1 MLPDQHYSAWPFV
14 KHPEILRFATS
25 PCCKSLLQ
33 CAIVDYYINIFLL
46 ITGGNCISP
55 GIRYIT
61 EPLINKLSKQ
71 ENVAR
76 VTALNL
82 SLAKDGGKKFKYIE
96 NLEKCE
102 KLEVLNLSH
111 NLIEKVEKLDKLLK
125 LCDLNLS
132 YNKISKIEGIEHLHN
147 LQKLN
152 LAGNEIEHV
161 PVWMGKKLRS
171 LRILNLRKNKIS
183 SVGDFI
189 AKLKPLKNL
198 TSLFLSDNPVANL
211 PHYRPFTI
219 FHLRSLE
226 DLEGQPVT
234 DCDREEATE
243 RFNLEEIENLE
254 KDLEKAMKELEDL
267 NNKQSD
273 LLEKLQQ
280 QEDLNKS
287 LKQNHLRQKQ
297 SCKDLESELETKNE
311 LLKQKTVELT
321 RACQKQYELEQE
333 LAFYKIDAKFEPLGY
348 YPAEDVDLDDVPGES
363 PYIGKARYKRNMY
376 AVEGYIPSKAQKLQV
391 GSLGQ
396 EEQQNNQQLKL
407 NLLQSLDLQ
416 LQEKEK
422 QMKGA
427 QEKLSELHSEAVNAE
442 QRVLKATEELRQLQ
456 DAVAQKKMLEV
467 EKDCLRQKLS
477 NKILLL
483 SQLKGEA
490 LELEKQM
497 EQQKQEMAKKEEEVE
512 GLQIFTDSLDP
523 KDPKHAHMKAQK
535 ASKEQQLDMMSK
547 HYKEL
552 ETCLDDMLSRIA
564 RETEEIRDLEQQ
576 LTDGQIAVN
585 DALKKD
591 LEAIIIGLQEYL
603 ETVKGQAKQTS
614 DECKELR
621 KDKEAL
627 LQKLEE
633 LEDEK
638 NQLEIVAMDAENMR
652 KEIADLELALHEQR
666 EVNQE
671 LQEAQGEL
679 GAYEAEL
686 EAELKARDSEIS
698 QHTEELERIK
708 QLSQLEHSALQ
719 AELDKERQALEN
731 ALTKA
736 HLSEE
741 KEQENSKLLSQ
752 LKQLQ
757 RENNSLKQ
765 QLQETKNQL
774 NRAVDHLIH
783 PEEVLAR
790 VSELKKALRTG
801 AEIRCHNP
809 KDILGKSLADLQKQ
823 FGEIL
828 ARSQQETEAAQARER
843 GLQEEMASR
852 QARLEEAHEKHKLAC
867 SKAAEAKIKSEKKQN
882 EARVRQLEDEIQH
895 LSEQLKSME
904 EIQGLTDQQ
913 LQEAEEE
920 KGRMIAQLEDLENR
934 KKVEDARV
942 QMQFLSLN
950 EELKELKEAVSASER
965 QATAELCAATDQLRA
980 LHGTVGKINQWRS
993 QELEDAEKMSMQ
1005 ASQAADALARAEAEI
1020 ELLQRLL
1027 KEKEE
1032 QVCGL
1037 PHSLHDAK
1045 ECSIEGQE
1053 RNVSSKEIGSIL
1065 DEIAALRHAVSHQ
1078 NDAIARLLDPL
1089 KWKGHSYYIPS
1100 SSQASTPASQS
1111 TKDSGVGLQCPM
1123 PTSVNKVHAEGERG
1137 KKKHSISPAG
1147 RGCRLHSTGRDGLQE
1162 SPHSGGKSIQLPGII
1177 YTLLPDGAPAPQGT
1191 VVYGPPPP
1199 PGPACGG
1206 QLAPTTVIYGSPPP
1220 GAQLVH
1226 SPLPAHCSVPL
1237 VPVGVLHC
1245 NIPEHHNL
1253 ENKILSLEGSI
1264 DKLMS
1269 QRPEGACP
1277 AASHHRQHKQTEE
1290 LRQGIQDLLS
1300 EREELE
1306 HQVTELRRV
1315 AQKRNRRKDFI
1326 DGCMSGIIS
1335 ELELEKSLQHHG
1347 SIVDEIECIEKTLL
1361 KRRAELREADRL
1373 LAEAENELETTQGK
1387 TKDVIQ
1393 KYNSSKQHLSW
1404 TEKEAEEL
1412 ERRAQEMAVR
1422 LVKADQQ
1429 LRLLRAGAKDLE
1441 QHKMQQEGILK
1452 EINKVVSAK
1461 DYEFQSLSQKIE
1473 ILTESLQ
1480 KLQADI
1486 QVAEGNEDHHLQ
1498 ILKEAENILQSK
1510 KSELERLKD
1519 QTATQQEELRH
1530 LDQLLDQKKEELRL
1544 LQESIVRRSADLTE
1558 VLKEGEAEVA
1568 EKWQQIKEVKSFLAD
1583 LSVQKGEL
1591 SAQLSEKRS
1600 QLSLITQGIRKE
1612 NENLQDTLGLIMKH
1626 KTELKHILETLQL
1639 ESSELEGLKL
1649 QHNQKLNE
1657 LQKMHTEILEGKL
1670 ELENLQRASQQ
1681 ERGEMELQRQL
1692 LERMQQDVKQLNSH
1706 LCTLQKS
1713 IQALNKQKQQLEEN
1727 CESLEQKLSQTERAL
1742 ASAEESNTVA
1752 QAEREKMDSAARKL
1766 QLDIDQLQNH
1776 KASLYGD
1783 VADLQKDLQ
1792 EKIQQ
1797 EERKWED
1804 CTAKLQD
1811 QKQRL
1816 EEELAE
1822 QQRLLEQTA
1831 MRIQGA
1837 EEQIRKLQE
1846 EESCYSVLKETISKT
1861 RHQVSEQ
1868 EVKLR
1873 EKAAEAC
1880 SLQREL
1886 ELSKARENMLQHK
1899 IQAER
1904 KKAEK
1909 HIAGLKEAIQTQ
1921 RAQLERALHEQK
1933 QENQCLQEE
1942 MASVEQVAQDNHQR
1956 AKQLM
1961 RNLGQI
1967 QEEYLQLQ
1975 SQMKSQEDLE
1985 KRQKEMK
1992 GTVKMLKLEVR
2003 DKMRTC
2009 LKDLSQSPP
2018 EANSE
2023 AKGRTQSDLESLKE
2037 NYPFTDKE
2045 SRMLC
2050 FDEKLDLSKVHI
2062 MDEQWRGKARRE
2074 QLQHREDWLKA
2085 QLRQCMSKQVE
2096 VLIKGKQQTEGTL
2109 HSLKRQV
2116 DVLDELVS
2124 SASTDS
2130 PFQSLNSSG
2139 FTASLHEESMA
2150 SNRSKNRLGDS

>member
-1 MLPDQHYSAWPFV
+1 MRKSRPQRASP
-14 KHPEILRFATS
+14 KTS
-25 PCCKSLLQ
+25 PMSPSRTQSPMSAVSSSSRSPSPLSRQGAPVRYLTTGQ
-33 CAIVDYYINIFLL
+33 RLREDAAEESDTGIPFESPVGQ
-46 ITGGNCISP
+46 GGNCISP

-183 SVGDFI
+183 SLHEV

-801 AEIRCHNP
+801 AEISNFAP
-809 KDILGKSLADLQKQ
+809 SVIPNSVPDVA
-823 FGEIL
+823 
-828 ARSQQETEAAQARER
+828 
-843 GLQEEMASR
+843 
-852 QARLEEAHEKHKLAC
+852 
-867 SKAAEAKIKSEKKQN
+867 
-882 EARVRQLEDEIQH
+882 
-895 LSEQLKSME
+895 
-904 EIQGLTDQQ
+904 
-913 LQEAEEE
+913 
-920 KGRMIAQLEDLENR
+920 GR
-934 KKVEDARV
+934 K
-942 QMQFLSLN
+942 
-950 EELKELKEAVSASER
+950 
-965 QATAELCAATDQLRA
+965 T
-980 LHGTVGKINQWRS
+980 
-993 QELEDAEKMSMQ
+993 
-1005 ASQAADALARAEAEI
+1005 ARAGE
-1020 ELLQRLL
+1020 
-1027 KEKEE
+1027 
-1032 QVCGL
+1032 
-1037 PHSLHDAK
+1037 
-1045 ECSIEGQE
+1045 
-1053 RNVSSKEIGSIL
+1053 
-1065 DEIAALRHAVSHQ
+1065 
-1078 NDAIARLLDPL
+1078 
-1089 KWKGHSYYIPS
+1089 PS
-1100 SSQASTPASQS
+1100 EVNGRSG
-1111 TKDSGVGLQCPM
+1111 KD
-1123 PTSVNKVHAEGERG
+1123 
-1137 KKKHSISPAG
+1137 
-1147 RGCRLHSTGRDGLQE
+1147 
-1162 SPHSGGKSIQLPGII
+1162 
-1177 YTLLPDGAPAPQGT
+1177 
-1191 VVYGPPPP
+1191 
-1199 PGPACGG
+1199 
-1206 QLAPTTVIYGSPPP
+1206 
-1220 GAQLVH
+1220 
-1226 SPLPAHCSVPL
+1226 
-1237 VPVGVLHC
+1237 
-1245 NIPEHHNL
+1245 
-1253 ENKILSLEGSI
+1253 
-1264 DKLMS
+1264 
-1269 QRPEGACP
+1269 
-1277 AASHHRQHKQTEE
+1277 
-1290 LRQGIQDLLS
+1290 
-1300 EREELE
+1300 
-1306 HQVTELRRV
+1306 
-1315 AQKRNRRKDFI
+1315 
-1326 DGCMSGIIS
+1326 
-1335 ELELEKSLQHHG
+1335 
-1347 SIVDEIECIEKTLL
+1347 
-1361 KRRAELREADRL
+1361 
-1373 LAEAENELETTQGK
+1373 
-1387 TKDVIQ
+1387 
-1393 KYNSSKQHLSW
+1393 
-1404 TEKEAEEL
+1404 
-1412 ERRAQEMAVR
+1412 
-1422 LVKADQQ
+1422 
-1429 LRLLRAGAKDLE
+1429 
-1441 QHKMQQEGILK
+1441 
-1452 EINKVVSAK
+1452 
-1461 DYEFQSLSQKIE
+1461 
-1473 ILTESLQ
+1473 
-1480 KLQADI
+1480 
-1486 QVAEGNEDHHLQ
+1486 
-1498 ILKEAENILQSK
+1498 
-1510 KSELERLKD
+1510 
-1519 QTATQQEELRH
+1519 
-1530 LDQLLDQKKEELRL
+1530 
-1544 LQESIVRRSADLTE
+1544 
-1558 VLKEGEAEVA
+1558 
-1568 EKWQQIKEVKSFLAD
+1568 
-1583 LSVQKGEL
+1583 
-1591 SAQLSEKRS
+1591 
-1600 QLSLITQGIRKE
+1600 
-1612 NENLQDTLGLIMKH
+1612 
-1626 KTELKHILETLQL
+1626 
-1639 ESSELEGLKL
+1639 
-1649 QHNQKLNE
+1649 
-1657 LQKMHTEILEGKL
+1657 
-1670 ELENLQRASQQ
+1670 
-1681 ERGEMELQRQL
+1681 
-1692 LERMQQDVKQLNSH
+1692 
-1706 LCTLQKS
+1706 
-1713 IQALNKQKQQLEEN
+1713 
-1727 CESLEQKLSQTERAL
+1727 
-1742 ASAEESNTVA
+1742 
-1752 QAEREKMDSAARKL
+1752 
-1766 QLDIDQLQNH
+1766 
-1776 KASLYGD
+1776 
-1783 VADLQKDLQ
+1783 
-1792 EKIQQ
+1792 
-1797 EERKWED
+1797 
-1804 CTAKLQD
+1804 
-1811 QKQRL
+1811 
-1816 EEELAE
+1816 
-1822 QQRLLEQTA
+1822 
-1831 MRIQGA
+1831 
-1837 EEQIRKLQE
+1837 
-1846 EESCYSVLKETISKT
+1846 
-1861 RHQVSEQ
+1861 
-1868 EVKLR
+1868 
-1873 EKAAEAC
+1873 
-1880 SLQREL
+1880 
-1886 ELSKARENMLQHK
+1886 
-1899 IQAER
+1899 
-1904 KKAEK
+1904 
-1909 HIAGLKEAIQTQ
+1909 
-1921 RAQLERALHEQK
+1921 
-1933 QENQCLQEE
+1933 
-1942 MASVEQVAQDNHQR
+1942 
-1956 AKQLM
+1956 
-1961 RNLGQI
+1961 
-1967 QEEYLQLQ
+1967 
-1975 SQMKSQEDLE
+1975 
-1985 KRQKEMK
+1985 
-1992 GTVKMLKLEVR
+1992 
-2003 DKMRTC
+2003 
-2009 LKDLSQSPP
+2009 
-2018 EANSE
+2018 
-2023 AKGRTQSDLESLKE
+2023 
-2037 NYPFTDKE
+2037 
-2045 SRMLC
+2045 
-2050 FDEKLDLSKVHI
+2050 
-2062 MDEQWRGKARRE
+2062 
-2074 QLQHREDWLKA
+2074 
-2085 QLRQCMSKQVE
+2085 
-2096 VLIKGKQQTEGTL
+2096 
-2109 HSLKRQV
+2109 
-2116 DVLDELVS
+2116 
-2124 SASTDS
+2124 
-2130 PFQSLNSSG
+2130 
-2139 FTASLHEESMA
+2139 
-2150 SNRSKNRLGDS
+2150 